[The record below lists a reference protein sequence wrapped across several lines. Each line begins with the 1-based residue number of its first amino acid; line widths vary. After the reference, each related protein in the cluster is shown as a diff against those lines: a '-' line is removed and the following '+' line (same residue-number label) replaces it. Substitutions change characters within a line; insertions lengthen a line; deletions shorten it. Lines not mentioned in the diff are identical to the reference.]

1 MTDSIEDY
9 PDVDAFHTSSGLY
22 RRVFGDFVQWL
33 PFDVWRNATSWDYAV
48 FKWPFVPG
56 FHLCRI
62 HDDDT
67 PEGLG
72 DWEEILSTH
81 KTLHEAMAICRVLL
95 ANGGATYDD
104 V

>member
-1 MTDSIEDY
+1 MTDSIGRY
-9 PDVDAFHTSSGLY
+9 SCVDFAHTSSGLY
-22 RRVFGDFVQWL
+22 RRVFGDFVQWI
-33 PFDVWRNATSWDYAV
+33 PSDVWNNATSWDYAV
-48 FKWPFVPG
+48 YKWPFVPG

-62 HDDDT
+62 HEDDT
-67 PEGLG
+67 AEGLG